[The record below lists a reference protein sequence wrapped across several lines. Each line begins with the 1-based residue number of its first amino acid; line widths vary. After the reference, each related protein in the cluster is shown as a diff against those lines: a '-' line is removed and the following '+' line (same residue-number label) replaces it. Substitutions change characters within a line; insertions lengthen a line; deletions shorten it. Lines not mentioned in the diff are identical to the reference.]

1 MLYRA
6 MLETKYGVEIKS
18 CKLLRVHSSIPEYE
32 LIEVPDL
39 RVEVKLLFE
48 ELEENTTTPNVRR
61 TVKDRIRARFQT
73 LLIVIR
79 LARHCKQPH
88 SDPVAAETRVRK
100 YDEIDTL

>member
-1 MLYRA
+1 
-6 MLETKYGVEIKS
+6 MLETKYGVVIKS
-18 CKLLRVHSSIPEYE
+18 CKLLRVHSSIPDYE

-48 ELEENTTTPNVRR
+48 ELEENTTTQNVRR

-79 LARHCKQPH
+79 LARRCKH
-88 SDPVAAETRVRK
+88 REPVPTETRVRK
-100 YDEIDTL
+100 YDEI